1 MALIGKI
8 RNNSWLLVV
17 LIGLALAAFVIMDM
31 TSGGN
36 GAVAN
41 QFELGE
47 VNGEQIDWNE
57 FQNMERTLYANSSGN
72 IYARRDFL
80 WNYFVNR
87 AIIREEAEELG
98 LAVGS
103 DELMELQFGVRLSP
117 VIRQRFSNPQTNQ
130 VDRQQLN
137 QLRSAIQQ
145 NQLPIEQ
152 KRFWQVQEQEVIN
165 NRLQN
170 KLATLVGKGMYT
182 PTWLAEAQSELQ
194 SKQATFAYV
203 KVPFSEISDSEVSPS
218 DEDLQ
223 RFLDE
228 NKVLFT
234 NDQET
239 RVAEYTVLNVYPT
252 PTDSAELF
260 EKVKTAAA
268 EFATAENDS
277 LFVEFNDGVISGLYS
292 TVDEVDPVIADTL
305 PSIPTGAVY
314 GPYES
319 QGAYRAVKV
328 IDKTIIP
335 DSVQARHIFRQVD
348 PQNPNSFA
356 AQKALLDS
364 LKNLVA
370 SGQASFDSLAMTNG
384 MDGTASNGGD
394 LGYFT
399 KNAMLPTFEMQTFY
413 EMEVG
418 ELKVFASQAGLHLV
432 EVLDKKYINNE
443 EGYKLAFISE
453 NIVPSETTQN
463 RLYENALTLASDNR
477 SLESLTDAV
486 NGIANLQLYTT
497 APLQE
502 NDFQVQEITS
512 PDASRS
518 LVRYVFQEDVNVGDV
533 SPDVFVVEEPQLFY
547 NKQYIIAGLKSII
560 PSGTPKLED
569 VRTVIYPEVLK
580 EKKAM
585 LLKERL
591 TGQSLQAAAGQ
602 FDAVVDTA
610 RNISL
615 NSTFAQGLGS
625 EPSVIAALQDVAVGQ
640 SAGPI
645 VGDNGVY
652 MIQMVDKVDLP
663 MMNNIAQIRQQAN
676 FRNTQQIQT
685 KLMTA
690 LKANAKIQDER
701 SRFY

>member
-1 MALIGKI
+1 
-8 RNNSWLLVV
+8 
-17 LIGLALAAFVIMDM
+17 
-31 TSGGN
+31 
-36 GAVAN
+36 
-41 QFELGE
+41 
-47 VNGEQIDWNE
+47 
-57 FQNMERTLYANSSGN
+57 
-72 IYARRDFL
+72 
-80 WNYFVNR
+80 
-87 AIIREEAEELG
+87 
-98 LAVGS
+98 
-103 DELMELQFGVRLSP
+103 
-117 VIRQRFSNPQTNQ
+117 
-130 VDRQQLN
+130 
-137 QLRSAIQQ
+137 
-145 NQLPIEQ
+145 
-152 KRFWQVQEQEVIN
+152 
-165 NRLQN
+165 
-170 KLATLVGKGMYT
+170 
-182 PTWLAEAQSELQ
+182 
-194 SKQATFAYV
+194 
-203 KVPFSEISDSEVSPS
+203 
-218 DEDLQ
+218 
-223 RFLDE
+223 
-228 NKVLFT
+228 
-234 NDQET
+234 
-239 RVAEYTVLNVYPT
+239 
-252 PTDSAELF
+252 
-260 EKVKTAAA
+260 
-268 EFATAENDS
+268 
-277 LFVEFNDGVISGLYS
+277 
-292 TVDEVDPVIADTL
+292 
-305 PSIPTGAVY
+305 
-314 GPYES
+314 
-319 QGAYRAVKV
+319 
-328 IDKTIIP
+328 
-335 DSVQARHIFRQVD
+335 
-348 PQNPNSFA
+348 
-356 AQKALLDS
+356 
-364 LKNLVA
+364 
-370 SGQASFDSLAMTNG
+370 
-384 MDGTASNGGD
+384 
-394 LGYFT
+394 
-399 KNAMLPTFEMQTFY
+399 
-413 EMEVG
+413 
-418 ELKVFASQAGLHLV
+418 LKVFASQAGLHLV